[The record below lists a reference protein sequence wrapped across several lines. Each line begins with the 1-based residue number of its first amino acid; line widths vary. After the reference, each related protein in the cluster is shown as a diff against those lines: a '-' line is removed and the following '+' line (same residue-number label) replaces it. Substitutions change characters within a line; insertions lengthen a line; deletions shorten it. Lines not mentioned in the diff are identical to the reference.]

1 MAGAKISTKD
11 WRNLPI
17 EKWNTTTVRTYLIHL
32 TEEKFGVAYEPTGAG
47 SKNQRWVR
55 ENAMIKQAIANY
67 GAAELKRF
75 IEICIEKYSP
85 KPQYP
90 YMTFTFAWSYMRE
103 NMPIVQ
109 AEIEKERAKE
119 RRKQDAKEAVEAAEI
134 DEGFF

>member
-1 MAGAKISTKD
+1 MADAKVSTKD

-17 EKWNTTTVRTYLIHL
+17 EKWNTTTMRIYLVHL
-32 TEEKFGVAYEPTGAG
+32 TEERFGVTYEPTGGG
-47 SKNQRWVR
+47 SKNQRWAR

-75 IEICIEKYSP
+75 IEICIEKYTP

-103 NMPIVQ
+103 NMPIAQ
-109 AEIEKERAKE
+109 AEVVKERAKE
-119 RRKQDAKEAVEAAEI
+119 KRKREAEEQTEI